1 MHATQCDPQVFF
13 FVVVPES
20 VGPMSSQ
27 KTITGKIE
35 GVNYKVNHS
44 FLAL

>member
-1 MHATQCDPQVFF
+1 MHATQCDPQDVV

-27 KTITGKIE
+27 KAITGEIE
-35 GVNYKVNHS
+35 GVNY
-44 FLAL
+44 